1 MKKTIK
7 TQDFI
12 SLGRKDKSYK
22 YMSKWPILNLDTLDP
37 KGIWSIIQ
45 TRLRELD
52 EKKQLDFLDP
62 EHVTKFFLNRPE
74 IDFEVDYFSGLLNKC
89 YVFKYNKK
97 IYCYSYGTITRK
109 NGRKINVRFYFD
121 VNKVLSL
128 NLPI

>member
-7 TQDFI
+7 NQDFI
-12 SLGRKDKSYK
+12 SLGRKDKAYK

-45 TRLRELD
+45 IRLRELD
-52 EKKQLDFLDP
+52 EQKKLDFLDA
-62 EHVTKFFLNRPE
+62 EHVNKFFLNRPE
-74 IDFEVDYFSGLLNKC
+74 IDFEAEYFSALLNKC

-109 NGRKINVRFYFD
+109 NGRRINVRFYFD